1 MTELKGLTS
10 AALVGCTGLLVGAMM
25 TISFRA
31 LEFGVSNRIVQSQ
44 GSHILSALISSSPGT
59 KIHAISRSKVTTESP
74 QITNTVNR
82 ESSEWPSL
90 LKKFQPAPKA
100 FITALGTTKA
110 QAGSIEAQRAIDYD
124 LNLALAHA
132 AKEAGTEIC
141 VLVSSAGV
149 STSSPFPYAK
159 MKAELEEAMKEVG
172 FKYTVIVRPGM
183 LVGDR
188 SDSRP
193 AEAVFR
199 GVAKCLGGVRKKWLT
214 DWWAQDVDVIGRAV
228 VMAAIQCAESKREPG
243 IWQIEQPQIIK
254 LGRTEGAA
262 VKDAST

>member
-1 MTELKGLTS
+1 MELG
-10 AALVGCTGLLVGAMM
+10 
-25 TISFRA
+25 
-31 LEFGVSNRIVQSQ
+31 FGFLNVQFQ
-44 GSHILSALISSSPGT
+44 GSQILSALISSSPGT
-59 KIHAISRSKVTTESP
+59 KIHAISRSKLTIESP
-74 QITNTVNR
+74 HITNTVNR

-90 LKKFQPAPKA
+90 VKSFQPAPKA

-110 QAGSIEAQRAIDYD
+110 QAGSVEAQRAIDYD
-124 LNLALAHA
+124 LNLALARA

-159 MKAELEEAMKEVG
+159 MKAELEEAMKVVG
-172 FKYTVIVRPGM
+172 FKYTVIIRPGM

-199 GVAKCLGGVRKKWLT
+199 GIAKGLGGVSRKWLT

-228 VMAAIQCAESKREPG
+228 VVAAIQCAESKREPG
-243 IWQIEQPQIIK
+243 IWQIEQSQIIK

-262 VKDAST
+262 KDACT